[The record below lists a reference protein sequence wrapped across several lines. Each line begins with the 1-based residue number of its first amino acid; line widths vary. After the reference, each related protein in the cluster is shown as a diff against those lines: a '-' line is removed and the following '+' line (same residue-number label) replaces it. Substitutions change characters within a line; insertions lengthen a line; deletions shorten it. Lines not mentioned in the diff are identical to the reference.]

1 MSQTYPDT
9 QLLIDGQ
16 WQNAASG
23 KTIAVRNPATGE
35 VIGQLAHAG
44 KEDLDRALAAAEKG
58 FAIWRAVLKHSF
70 CRICKRIFG

>member
-23 KTIAVRNPATGE
+23 KTIAVRNPPR
-35 VIGQLAHAG
+35 V
-44 KEDLDRALAAAEKG
+44 K
-58 FAIWRAVLKHSF
+58 
-70 CRICKRIFG
+70 